1 MDKHSTYYT
10 VLDALKAAKECP
22 LCVLEAD
29 AIYVA
34 GAKAIISKIG
44 EKGIRALI
52 LTGARAEAAVKVG
65 KDCGMMKESAAHL
78 VGKTIETP
86 LKTVIMIWDFLS
98 LNAMMIEC

>member
-29 AIYVA
+29 AIHAA

-44 EKGIRALI
+44 EKGIR
-52 LTGARAEAAVKVG
+52 
-65 KDCGMMKESAAHL
+65 H
-78 VGKTIETP
+78 
-86 LKTVIMIWDFLS
+86 
-98 LNAMMIEC
+98 